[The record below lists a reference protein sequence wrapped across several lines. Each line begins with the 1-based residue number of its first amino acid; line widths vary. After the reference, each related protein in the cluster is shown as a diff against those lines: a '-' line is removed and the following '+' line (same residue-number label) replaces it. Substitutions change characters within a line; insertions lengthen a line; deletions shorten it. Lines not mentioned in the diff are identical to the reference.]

1 MSRAQE
7 LLHTIAGEFHI
18 ERGEQESAE
27 RWKAR
32 VIYSLLG
39 RMAYAS
45 LSDHAEE
52 DDSLSAN
59 ESISITHLKRRVQV
73 LMESYL
79 ELYPEIQTIFLAGP
93 RDLSDE
99 IYDIYLKTGCIYKA
113 PFEIFRAVPCA
124 AEQSELRFVRGMPL
138 DFRQYVSGLGA
149 YLPQGEAFE
158 GEIACASVREMFGL
172 MGSTLTNFWA
182 DLVSRAD
189 WRPLHEDEDMEYLSH
204 VGSWQRMKNPGKD
217 GGISLARI
225 GQQGGF
231 LYYLCQTNDGRQH
244 GSQLPQW
251 LVNDAFYGGIS
262 YFAVANACFAAHSCL
277 PAIRYKMDGPIV
289 QVRLEYPL
297 PPAEQYWFK
306 LYSWPLSF
314 SQFSNIYSRIFSL
327 DVFREVRAVLE
338 ETGYRFAEE

>member
-52 DDSLSAN
+52 DDSLPAN

-172 MGSTLTNFWA
+172 MESTLTNFWA

-189 WRPLHEDEDMEYLSH
+189 WRPLHEDEDMEYLYH

>member
-1 MSRAQE
+1 MSRVQE
-7 LLHTIAGEFHI
+7 LPHTIAGEFHI
-18 ERGEQESAE
+18 ERGERESAE

-52 DDSLSAN
+52 DDSLPTN

-79 ELYPEIQTIFLAGP
+79 DLYPELQTIFLKGP

-99 IYDIYLKTGCIYKA
+99 IYDIYLKTGCVYKA
-113 PFEIFRAVPCA
+113 PFEIFRSAPCA

-138 DFRQYVSGLGA
+138 DLRQYVSGLGT

-158 GEIACASVREMFGL
+158 GEVACASVREMFGL
-172 MGSTLTNFWA
+172 MEGTLTDFWA

-189 WRPLHEDEDMEYLSH
+189 WRSLHEDEDMEYLSH
-204 VGSWQRMKNPGKD
+204 AGSWQRMKSPGK
-217 GGISLARI
+217 GISLART
-225 GQQGGF
+225 GQPGGF
-231 LYYLCQTNDGRQH
+231 LYYLCQTNDGRQL

-251 LVNDAFYGGIS
+251 LVNDTFYGGIS
-262 YFAVANACFAAHSCL
+262 YFAAANACLAAHSCL
-277 PAIRYKMDGPIV
+277 PAIRYKTDGPIV
-289 QVRLEYPL
+289 RVRLAYPL

-306 LYSWPLSF
+306 LYSWPSSF
-314 SQFSNIYSRIFSL
+314 SQFSNMYSRIFSL
-327 DVFREVRAVLE
+327 DVFGAVRAVLE
-338 ETGYRFAEE
+338 ETGYQFVEG